1 MRMKTAIKRIYM
13 TALPEA
19 GVLYVVATPIGHLGD
34 LTRRA
39 EKVLKSVQIV
49 AAEDTRRTRGL
60 LDHIDHHV
68 PELVSLHEHNEQQM
82 LPKLVSRLQAGA
94 DIAIV
99 SDAGTPLVNDPG
111 YLLVGAAHTAGIRIV
126 PIPGA
131 CSITT
136 ALSVCPLACQPF
148 LYVGFLPAK
157 SSNRQRA
164 LQGYLAQSHAL
175 VFLEAPHRILACLA
189 DIALLCD
196 RRVMIGRELTKQYET
211 ILVGT
216 PEELIQALGEQPK
229 GEFTCVIEA
238 VADVARNH
246 DHVEVLTAL
255 LTELPAAKA
264 AKVAASICGVRKGEM
279 YDLALTL
286 AAKKSG

>member
-1 MRMKTAIKRIYM
+1 M
-13 TALPEA
+13 
-19 GVLYVVATPIGHLGD
+19 
-34 LTRRA
+34 
-39 EKVLKSVQIV
+39 LKSVQIV

-68 PELVSLHEHNEQQM
+68 PELVSLHEHNEEQM
-82 LPKLVSRLQAGA
+82 LPKLISRLQDGA

-111 YLLVGAAHTAGIRIV
+111 FLLVGAAHAAGIRIV
-126 PIPGA
+126 PVPGA

-136 ALSVCPLACQPF
+136 ALSVCPLPCQPF

-164 LQGYLAQSHAL
+164 LQGFLAQSHAL
-175 VFLEAPHRILACLA
+175 VFLEAPHRILASLR
-189 DIALLCD
+189 DIALVCN
-196 RRVMIGRELTKQYET
+196 RRVMVGRELTKQYET

-216 PEELIQALGEQPK
+216 PDEIIQALGEHPK

-238 VADVARNH
+238 VADVEQNY
-246 DHVEVLTAL
+246 DHVKVLTAL
-255 LTELPAAKA
+255 LSELPAAKA
-264 AKVAASICGVRKGEM
+264 AKVAASICGVRKSEM

-286 AAKKSG
+286 AAKTSVERS

>member
-1 MRMKTAIKRIYM
+1 M

-60 LDHIDHHV
+60 LDHIDHHT
-68 PELVSLHEHNEQQM
+68 PELLSLHEHNEQQ
-82 LPKLVSRLQAGA
+82 LVPKLLARLQAGA

-111 YLLVGAAHTAGIRIV
+111 YLLVGAAYEAGIRIV
-126 PIPGA
+126 PVPGA
-131 CSITT
+131 CAITT
-136 ALSVCPLACQPF
+136 ALSVCPLPCQPF

-157 SSNRQRA
+157 SSNRQRV
-164 LQGYLAQSHAL
+164 LQELLAQSHAL
-175 VFLEAPHRILACLA
+175 VFLEAPHRILASLQ
-189 DIALLCD
+189 DISALCD

-211 ILVGT
+211 ILAGK
-216 PEELIQALGEQPK
+216 PDDIIQSLGEHPK

-238 VADVARNH
+238 AAGVSQNH
-246 DHVEVLTAL
+246 DQVKVLTAL
-255 LTELPAAKA
+255 LAELPAAKA
-264 AKVAASICGVRKGEM
+264 AKVAAAICGVRKSEM

-286 AAKKSG
+286 AARIPGRDG